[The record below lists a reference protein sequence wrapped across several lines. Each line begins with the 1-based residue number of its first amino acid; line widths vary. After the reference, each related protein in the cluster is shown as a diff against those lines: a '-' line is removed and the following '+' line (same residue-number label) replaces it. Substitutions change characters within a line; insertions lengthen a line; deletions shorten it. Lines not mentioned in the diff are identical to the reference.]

1 MPVWLKFVVSAAVA
15 LVAVGGWVYINQ
27 LGLSGPRW
35 AVMFLGPFT
44 IFSLWIFND
53 VMRNR
58 ADGRT
63 PRHQGEGARS

>member
-1 MPVWLKFVVSAAVA
+1 MPVWLKFVLSAAIA
-15 LVAVGGWVYINQ
+15 LAAIVGWLYMNE
-27 LGLSGPRW
+27 LGLSSPRW

-44 IFSLWIFND
+44 IFSLWIFTD

-63 PRHQGEGARS
+63 PRHQREGARS